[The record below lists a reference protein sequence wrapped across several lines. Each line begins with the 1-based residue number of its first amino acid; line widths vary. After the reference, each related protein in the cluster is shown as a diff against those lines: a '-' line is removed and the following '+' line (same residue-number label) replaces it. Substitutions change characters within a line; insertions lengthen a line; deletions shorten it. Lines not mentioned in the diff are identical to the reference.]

1 MGEREHRH
9 SLAGK
14 GWNDF
19 VVPRCCGTFPLLE
32 IVNDQTPRVGGVA
45 HVGLVGLPLLFVGG
59 CPHLTGLGVVIS
71 VGVVVVVVLAVGF
84 VVVRWLLLVQRRGSH
99 VHLFCG

>member
-19 VVPRCCGTFPLLE
+19 VVPICCGTFPLLE
-32 IVNDQTPRVGGVA
+32 IVNDQTRRVGGVV
-45 HVGLVGLPLLFVGG
+45 HVGLVGLLLLFIGG
-59 CPHLTGLGVVIS
+59 CPGFGVVIS
-71 VGVVVVVVLAVGF
+71 VGVVVVLLATGF
-84 VVVRWLLLVQRRGSH
+84 VVVRLLLLV
-99 VHLFCG
+99 